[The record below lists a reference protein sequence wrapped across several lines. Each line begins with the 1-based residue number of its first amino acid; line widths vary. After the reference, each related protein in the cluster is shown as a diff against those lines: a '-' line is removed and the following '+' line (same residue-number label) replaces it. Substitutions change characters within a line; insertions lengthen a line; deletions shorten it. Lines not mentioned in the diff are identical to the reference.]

1 VKMPQLALNTVGLSV
16 DDTERAVGYSVAA
29 GMAHIDFHP
38 GNERDGVARY
48 LQNNPGARSSL
59 FLNTKIRKA
68 PPGTSPED
76 AATRTRTQIEED
88 LKSLGLPYFDML
100 MLRDSPD
107 CGVIQAQW
115 AVLEEALRSGKTK
128 SVTHTSTFAK
138 ML

>member
-1 VKMPQLALNTVGLSV
+1 MKMPQLALNTVGLSV

-76 AATRTRTQIEED
+76 AELALEHR
-88 LKSLGLPYFDML
+88 LKRISSLSAYH
-100 MLRDSPD
+100 
-107 CGVIQAQW
+107 I
-115 AVLEEALRSGKTK
+115 
-128 SVTHTSTFAK
+128 STC
-138 ML
+138 